1 MSPTEAATL
10 LIAMAALITSAVSAF
25 EMMRQSKNA
34 VRPALVVLE
43 KPSEAKNGGRGL
55 SLYLVNM
62 GNAVAININI
72 VRSNLDQLEFD
83 SEGESP
89 IRPERSHRSEI
100 AAGRRSLLV
109 NGYAKSVVGDVGL
122 YVTYQDVNG
131 TTYYT
136 LFSSGETTHSFG
148 RVQAFPPRPARER
161 VSAAMVVRR
170 VSDAA

>member
-72 VRSNLDQLEFD
+72 VRSNLEQIAFD
-83 SEGESP
+83 SGDGTTVV
-89 IRPERSHRSEI
+89 PERSHRSEI

-109 NGYAKSVVGDVGL
+109 NGYAQSVVGDIGL
-122 YVTYQDVNG
+122 YVTYQDVNA
-131 TTYYT
+131 
-136 LFSSGETTHSFG
+136 LRF
-148 RVQAFPPRPARER
+148 R
-161 VSAAMVVRR
+161 
-170 VSDAA
+170 